1 MANDDLK
8 LKRIGDL
15 NPAMVEPDPFVPPVP
30 FGMDG
35 LTQLN
40 VAVQN
45 VYEQGARSESPT
57 VMDAEVI
64 KVVPN
69 SPIYPGDY
77 RPAATDAS
85 NAGDTPL
92 TYTMAYVS
100 VPEDGDAFLLPPNLN
115 RIRSTSAQGL
125 TRSDKQKL
133 SMYRKVYS
141 PSDTAVIEGSVVT
154 INKHSQAILGADQS
168 ATPTGPR
175 PTPESPPGSRQSFN
189 SAPPVD
195 LSSFELDYDP
205 DFMAKIYDAVYPG
218 SSFVWADFV
227 PHASTPQLDNT
238 PSTVAQDNI
247 IRFAK
252 ELDKL
257 KVEAGDFSINSAFRS
272 EQVNAAVGGSS
283 TSAHKSGLAADLTFS
298 LAIPDADRVRYYRE
312 LIPRIIPDFDQL
324 IIYENTN
331 HIHISLKGAR
341 KRFTVKTYAG
351 SYASWSGYTG
361 RLKNV
366 ASTNG
371 VV

>member
-1 MANDDLK
+1 MASDDFKFPPL
-8 LKRIGDL
+8 GAL
-15 NPAMVEPDPFVPPVP
+15 NPNMVMGDPTAPNSLAGQNPWQH
-30 FGMDG
+30 
-35 LTQLN
+35 LANT
-40 VAVQN
+40 VA
-45 VYEQGARSESPT
+45 T
-57 VMDAEVI
+57 VHENSLKGPLPCIVDAKVLH
-64 KVVPN
+64 VVPN
-69 SPIYPGDY
+69 SEIDPADY
-77 RPAATDAS
+77 RPHETEVS
-85 NAGDTPL
+85 NAGGTPNI
-92 TYTMAYVS
+92 YTKVFNL
-100 VPEDGDAFLLPPNLN
+100 EPNLN
-115 RIRSTSAQGL
+115 RIRESGTQGRSRTDTQAL
-125 TRSDKQKL
+125 EMYTR
-133 SMYRKVYS
+133 VYS
-141 PSDTAVIEGSVVT
+141 DSSLVPNVDDIIT
-154 INKHSQAILGADQS
+154 INRCSQTIITAPGNTLAAGPIPPP
-168 ATPTGPR
+168 PT
-175 PTPESPPGSRQSFN
+175 SPQPARASFDR
-189 SAPPVD
+189 SPPVD

-257 KVEAGDFSINSAFRS
+257 KEVAGDFSINSAFRS